1 MARGNVKN
9 RYVYNLNDKNGA
21 EIVIRNLRMYLT
33 ELNGERA
40 RLYARRMA
48 EEGERHATALLLS
61 ETLGKSKTVD
71 PRIDKEYREIFP
83 RSERQ
88 SARNE
93 VVSFKYSD
101 GIIGTK
107 ALSLDVAASA
117 SGITNTYKGRTSVF
131 VKLVG
136 RDATFVEFGTGVA
149 LNDAEH
155 PYKAKTSLSPL
166 GGYGEGHGS
175 NPNGW
180 FFNKEGDKAYHTYGI
195 PQARILYR
203 TSEHLKNISSSVARA
218 AFKMK
223 P

>member
-1 MARGNVKN
+1 MERHVKN
-9 RYVYNLNDKNGA
+9 RYVYDLSDKRGA
-21 EIVIRNLRMYLT
+21 EIAIRNLRIYLT

-40 RLYARRMA
+40 KLYARRMA
-48 EEGERHATALLLS
+48 EEGERYATALLQS

-71 PRIDKEYREIFP
+71 PRKNKMYKELFP
-83 RSERQ
+83 KSEKQ
-88 SARNE
+88 SARHE
-93 VVSFKYSD
+93 IVTWKYPD
-101 GIIGTK
+101 GSIGTK
-107 ALSLDVAASA
+107 HLPLDVAAGA
-117 SGITNTYKGRTSVF
+117 SGITNTHKGRTSVF
-131 VKLVG
+131 VKLMG

-149 LNDAEH
+149 LNGEEH
-155 PYKAKTSLSPL
+155 PYKAKTGLSPL
-166 GGYGEGHGS
+166 GGYGEGRGA